1 MIGLRFTSW
10 HHSLCAICALVTS
23 AALNAA
29 EVSCA
34 DVAIDALANLESGVE
49 ARGIQSTQCDS
60 ASLSLAVA
68 KQMLAGENDSFELHA
83 LQPASQE
90 ENSARTLRLAGARQ
104 TPDRRMVRVD
114 WHVQNGRERPSVE
127 VHWYALERFGWYWV
141 TNRPIEAGEVIRP
154 DDVQRLRG
162 AVDYADRPTWETW
175 PAAIRAQIRLGDG
188 HMLRATHVSR
198 IPDIVAGDRA
208 VLELQRGPIKLQLDA
223 DVQEAAFI
231 DKTVKL
237 KLRHSGA
244 IVYGRL
250 QANNI
255 VVPCDSRLLHG
266 RNVCND

>member
-1 MIGLRFTSW
+1 M
-10 HHSLCAICALVTS
+10 
-23 AALNAA
+23 AASVNAA

-34 DVAIDALANLESGVE
+34 DAAIEALANLESGAE

-60 ASLSLAVA
+60 ADLSLNVA
-68 KQMLAGENDSFELHA
+68 KQMLAEEHDSFELHA
-83 LQPASQE
+83 LQSASRE
-90 ENSARTLRLAGARQ
+90 THETDVARTLLLAGARQ
-104 TPDRRMVRVD
+104 TPDGRMVRVD
-114 WHVQNGRERPSVE
+114 WRVQKGSERPGVE
-127 VHWYALERFGWYWV
+127 VHWYSLERFGWHWV

-154 DDVQRLRG
+154 GDVQRLRG
-162 AVDYADRPTWETW
+162 AVDYADRLTWATW
-175 PAAIRAQIRLGDG
+175 PAAIRAQTGLGDG
-188 HMLRATHVSR
+188 DMLRANHISK

-208 VLELQRGPIKLQLDA
+208 VLELQRGPIRLRLDA

-255 VVPCDSRLLHG
+255 VVPCGIRLLHG